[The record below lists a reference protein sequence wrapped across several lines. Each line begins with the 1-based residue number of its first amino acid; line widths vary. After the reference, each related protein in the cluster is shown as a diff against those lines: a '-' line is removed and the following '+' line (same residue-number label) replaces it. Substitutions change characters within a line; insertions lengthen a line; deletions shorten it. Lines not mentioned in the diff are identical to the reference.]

1 MASSEP
7 ETFGNTVHEIE
18 GLALGNPGRYG
29 LTSKSSDGKGGRH
42 SELISTPPST
52 KGSIMMICI
61 RENH

>member
-29 LTSKSSDGKGGRH
+29 LPSKTSDMGRGGDTL
-42 SELISTPPST
+42 S
-52 KGSIMMICI
+52 
-61 RENH
+61 